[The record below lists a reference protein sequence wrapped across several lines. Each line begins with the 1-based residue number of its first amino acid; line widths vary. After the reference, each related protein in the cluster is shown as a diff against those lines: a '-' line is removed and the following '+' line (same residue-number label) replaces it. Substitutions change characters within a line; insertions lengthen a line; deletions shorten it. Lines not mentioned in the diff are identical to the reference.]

1 MFRQTLKTILPL
13 AAAAVTAWACAEE
26 PGSVPEVPAEELLPE
41 VAELDAVHEV
51 MAPMWHEAFPGRDF
65 PAIQASV
72 SEFEPLLS
80 ELDAATLPGILQ
92 DKQVEWDEGKIRLME
107 AFQGFKAAAEE
118 GDEDGMLAAAE
129 AFHGSY
135 EGMVRIIRP
144 VVPELDAF
152 HRYLYG
158 VYHYYGPGYDLEKI
172 QEQADQMAAAL
183 PPLQDA
189 QLPSSLEDRQAEFEG
204 LVAELGG
211 QVAIL
216 LMTLEDPTRE
226 DVDAAIE
233 SVHAAYKAVE
243 AIFD

>member
-1 MFRQTLKTILPL
+1 MFHNTLTSVLPL
-13 AAAAVTAWACAEE
+13 AAAVITLSACAEK
-26 PGSVPEVPAEELLPE
+26 PASVPEVPAEELLPE
-41 VAELDAVHEV
+41 VAELDAVHDV

-72 SEFEPLLS
+72 PEFEPLLL
-80 ELDAATLPGILQ
+80 ELESAALPGILQ
-92 DKQVEWDEGKIRLME
+92 DKQSEWDDGKDRLME
-107 AFQGFKAAAEE
+107 AFQGLKAAAEE

-129 AFHGSY
+129 VFHMSY

-172 QEQADQMAAAL
+172 REQADQMAAAL
-183 PPLQDA
+183 PPLQAA
-189 QLPSSLEDRQAEFEG
+189 QLPSRLEGKQGDFES
-204 LVAELGG
+204 LVAEMGG
-211 QVAIL
+211 QLAIL
-216 LMTLEDPTRE
+216 LMALEDPTRE
-226 DVDAAIE
+226 DVEAAIE
-233 SVHAAYKAVE
+233 SVHAAYQAVE